1 MVRPTD
7 QEMTATEKTVIHRPQ
22 EKEVCT
28 ARQGYRG
35 KHQVGQEADGAGE
48 RGPQPSL

>member
-22 EKEVCT
+22 GKGVCT
-28 ARQGYRG
+28 ARQAYSG
-35 KHQVGQEADGAGE
+35 KHQAGQEADGAGE
-48 RGPQPSL
+48 CGPQPSL